1 MKSSGKSAKGSASGK
16 ANSKSNE
23 LQKKIDEL
31 NGTIDTLKSENE
43 LIRSKLK
50 MLCKKVVDSV
60 DLTQYEFIEPTT
72 EPDEID
78 IKDLMH
84 MVQRLALLAM
94 QVNSTD
100 NIESHMEI
108 LEQRISE
115 LSNENST
122 FFKNKLKLQERL
134 EFIMQERD
142 VWRRNAET
150 LKKMYAKLGKAF

>member
-122 FFKNKLKLQERL
+122 FFKRF
-134 EFIMQERD
+134 FI
-142 VWRRNAET
+142 RNCNLFAT
-150 LKKMYAKLGKAF
+150 CQ